1 MREPRAGCRPH
12 GSCQVGLDLRR
23 PGSQRLCTAHLVPLK
38 SHRPLQWDG
47 HLAPGHPTP
56 KGAPGLSE
64 PWALPSAGQRPRVPG
79 STCPAALRAKTK
91 SWSCARHCSGVIHSA
106 PTPTPGDRPVLCPHF
121 TGAMLCILTA
131 GRQPACALCFSE
143 WTRHSPEPIRCGVT
157 GAGAARE
164 GATLTDLTSRP
175 PCSSALESEKPPAV
189 WTRQLSTSG
198 QRIGAS
204 EDALAR
210 GRPPLHALL
219 ASPLRHGQYWP
230 VQGWLHTLAG

>member
-1 MREPRAGCRPH
+1 MASRTERGNASRGWRDVRGWEERGEWASPVF
-12 GSCQVGLDLRR
+12 SS
-23 PGSQRLCTAHLVPLK
+23 PGPPAHLFSIFFGPF
-38 SHRPLQWDG
+38 S
-47 HLAPGHPTP
+47 
-56 KGAPGLSE
+56 
-64 PWALPSAGQRPRVPG
+64 
-79 STCPAALRAKTK
+79 CP
-91 SWSCARHCSGVIHSA
+91 
-106 PTPTPGDRPVLCPHF
+106 
-121 TGAMLCILTA
+121 GAMLCILTA

>member
-1 MREPRAGCRPH
+1 MMGGLGGLPHPCHSLGLCSWPRACQPWAGGVPAFEGLWYHRMEPRSLSSGLLGGARSEPGSGMREPRAGCRPH

-79 STCPAALRAKTK
+79 PTCPAALRAKTK

-121 TGAMLCILTA
+121 TG
-131 GRQPACALCFSE
+131 E
-143 WTRHSPEPIRCGVT
+143 
-157 GAGAARE
+157 
-164 GATLTDLTSRP
+164 ATEAQSR
-175 PCSSALESEKPPAV
+175 
-189 WTRQLSTSG
+189 G
-198 QRIGAS
+198 
-204 EDALAR
+204 
-210 GRPPLHALL
+210 
-219 ASPLRHGQYWP
+219 
-230 VQGWLHTLAG
+230 